1 MYNKLIKYLY
11 SMKKQIIIVLIILT
25 IGLIIFLPK
34 SCNKPIEVKQDNGWE
49 TLQKE
54 KEKEIAEKD
63 SVYLDLKTKTDLR
76 IERLEKEKIAQQLK
90 YQKQLNDLKKKYDKE
105 YNKVTATI
113 IDSTIIISSRFLSEE
128 IDYSKFQK

>member
-1 MYNKLIKYLY
+1 MNNKLFSYLY
-11 SMKKQIIIVLIILT
+11 SMKREIMLFSIILLIIL
-25 IGLIIFLPK
+25 LPK
-34 SCNKPIEVKQDNGWE
+34 NCNKPIKITENNGWE
-49 TLQKE
+49 LLKKE
-54 KEKEIAEKD
+54 KEKELLKKD
-63 SVYLDLKTKTDLR
+63 SAYLDLKTKTDLK
-76 IERLEKEKIAQQLK
+76 IKQLEKERIAQEQK

>member
-1 MYNKLIKYLY
+1 
-11 SMKKQIIIVLIILT
+11 MKKEIIIILVILA

-54 KEKEIAEKD
+54 KEKELLKKD
-63 SVYLDLKTKTDLR
+63 SLYLDLKIKTDLK
-76 IERLEKEKIAQQLK
+76 IKELEKERIAQELK

-105 YNKVTATI
+105 YSKVTATP
-113 IDSTIIISSRFLSEE
+113 IDSTISISTRFLSEKT
-128 IDYSKFQK
+128 DYSKFQK

>member
-1 MYNKLIKYLY
+1 MNNKILNYFY
-11 SMKKQIIIVLIILT
+11 PMKKQIIIALIIIT

-63 SVYLDLKTKTDLR
+63 GVYLDLKTKTDLR

-105 YNKVTATI
+105 YSKVTATP
-113 IDSTIIISSRFLSEE
+113 IDSTISISTRFLSEKT
-128 IDYSKFQK
+128 DYSKFQK

>member
-1 MYNKLIKYLY
+1 
-11 SMKKQIIIVLIILT
+11 MKKEIIIILVILA

-105 YNKVTATI
+105 YSKVTATP
-113 IDSTIIISSRFLSEE
+113 IDSTISISTRFLSEKT
-128 IDYSKFQK
+128 DYSKFQK

>member
-1 MYNKLIKYLY
+1 
-11 SMKKQIIIVLIILT
+11 MKKEIIIILVILA

-63 SVYLDLKTKTDLR
+63 GVYLDLKTKTDLR

-105 YNKVTATI
+105 YNKVTATP
-113 IDSTIIISSRFLSEE
+113 IDSTISISTRFLSEKV
-128 IDYSKFQK
+128 DYSKFQK

>member
-1 MYNKLIKYLY
+1 LGNI
-11 SMKKQIIIVLIILT
+11 T
-25 IGLIIFLPK
+25 
-34 SCNKPIEVKQDNGWE
+34 ER
-49 TLQKE
+49 

-105 YNKVTATI
+105 YSKVTATP
-113 IDSTIIISSRFLSEE
+113 IDSTISISTRFLSEKV
-128 IDYSKFQK
+128 DYSKFQK

>member
-54 KEKEIAEKD
+54 K
-63 SVYLDLKTKTDLR
+63 
-76 IERLEKEKIAQQLK
+76 
-90 YQKQLNDLKKKYDKE
+90 KKK
-105 YNKVTATI
+105 
-113 IDSTIIISSRFLSEE
+113 
-128 IDYSKFQK
+128 

>member
-1 MYNKLIKYLY
+1 MNNKILNYFY
-11 SMKKQIIIVLIILT
+11 PMKKQIIIALIIIT

-105 YNKVTATI
+105 YSKVTATP
-113 IDSTIIISSRFLSEE
+113 IDSTISISTRFLSEKT
-128 IDYSKFQK
+128 DYSKFQK